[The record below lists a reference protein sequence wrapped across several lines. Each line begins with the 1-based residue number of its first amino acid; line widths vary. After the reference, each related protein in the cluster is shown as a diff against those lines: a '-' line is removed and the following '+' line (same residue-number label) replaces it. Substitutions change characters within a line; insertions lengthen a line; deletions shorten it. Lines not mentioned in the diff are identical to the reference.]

1 MSTATIPRPI
11 NDATGKSIIILVRL
25 SARLNENPTVSG
37 TTSIQMM
44 LSADLNSAKNT
55 TRVNSAEIENTV
67 TSCNVTD
74 RAGEPSKRKP
84 M

>member
-1 MSTATIPRPI
+1 MSTAATPRPI

-25 SARLNENPTVSG
+25 SARLNETPTVSG
-37 TTSIQMM
+37 TMSIQIM
-44 LSADLNSAKNT
+44 LSVDLNSAKIT
-55 TRVNSAEIENTV
+55 TRISSAEIENTI

-74 RAGEPSKRKP
+74 RAGEPSKRKS